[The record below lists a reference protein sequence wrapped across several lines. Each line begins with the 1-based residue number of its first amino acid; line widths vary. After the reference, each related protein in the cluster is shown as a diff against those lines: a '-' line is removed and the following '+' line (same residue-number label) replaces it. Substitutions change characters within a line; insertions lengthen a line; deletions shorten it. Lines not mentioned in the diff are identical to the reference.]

1 MDQPRRVIYVSYDGL
16 GDPLGRSQ
24 VLPYVE
30 GLANRG
36 HTFELVTFE
45 KPGVRLRVHEPLAP
59 GVHWT
64 ALRYHR
70 IPTVPA
76 TALDMLQ
83 GLTTVAL
90 TGLLRH
96 ADLVHVRSYVPAA
109 LAIPWAVASHTP
121 LLFDMRGMWPDEKVD
136 GGAWPAD
143 GGLYRAT
150 KRIERTLLAR
160 ASAISVLTHSM
171 RRHLRNEH
179 PHRAEIH
186 ASISVIPT
194 CTDLHTFRPDVP
206 PNAAVR
212 SQLPENAKVLV
223 YVGSLG
229 TWYMSEEMARFY
241 LAWRRAVAPAPTR
254 LLLVTRDDPTTF
266 SEVLAAEGVAAEII
280 HHPAEREEVPGLV
293 RCGDAAM
300 CFIRPTFSKR
310 GSAPTKLGEL
320 LACGLPV
327 AANIVG
333 DMAEVLHDTPAGVVV
348 ERMTDEEF
356 GRAARELSVRA
367 SSPHTADAA
376 RALAVR
382 WFGLERAVDRYDQI
396 YATASQHPRGA
407 AGDGN
412 WPE

>member
-1 MDQPRRVIYVSYDGL
+1 M
-16 GDPLGRSQ
+16 
-24 VLPYVE
+24 
-30 GLANRG
+30 
-36 HTFELVTFE
+36 
-45 KPGVRLRVHEPLAP
+45 RLRVHEPLSP

-70 IPTVPA
+70 TPTVPA
-76 TALDMLQ
+76 TAIDMVQ
-83 GLTTVAL
+83 GLTAVAL
-90 TGLLRH
+90 TGLLRS

-109 LAIPWAVASHTP
+109 LAIPWAFASRTP

-136 GGAWPAD
+136 GGAWPAN
-143 GGLYRAT
+143 GRLYRAT

-171 RRHLRNEH
+171 RRHLRNEY
-179 PHRAEIH
+179 PHRDEIR

-194 CTDLHTFRPDVP
+194 CTDLNLFRLDVL

-212 SQLPENAKVLV
+212 ARLPENAKVLV

-229 TWYMSEEMARFY
+229 TWYMSDEMARFY
-241 LAWRRAVAPAPTR
+241 LAWRRAVAPALSR
-254 LLLVTRDDPTTF
+254 LLLVTRDDPAAIRA
-266 SEVLAAEGVAAEII
+266 VLEAQGVAAEII
-280 HHPAEREEVPGLV
+280 HHPAEREDVPGLV

-327 AANIVG
+327 VANIVG
-333 DMAEVLHDTPAGVVV
+333 DMADVLKDTPAGVVV
-348 ERMTDEEF
+348 ESMTHDEFE
-356 GRAARELSVRA
+356 RAAQELAIRA
-367 SSPHTADAA
+367 SAAETRNAA

-382 WFGLERAVDRYDQI
+382 WFGLERAVDRYDEI
-396 YATASQHPRGA
+396 YATASLTPRAA
-407 AGDGN
+407 AGDRN